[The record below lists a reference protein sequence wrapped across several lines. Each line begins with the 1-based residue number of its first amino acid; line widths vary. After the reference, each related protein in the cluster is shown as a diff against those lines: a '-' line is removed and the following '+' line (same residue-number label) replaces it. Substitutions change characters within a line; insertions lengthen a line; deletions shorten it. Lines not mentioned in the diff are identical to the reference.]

1 MHDIWSQI
9 VNSWQAQSGLEVIA
23 VITAILYLVLA
34 IRENI
39 WCWLFAFISTS
50 IYIYLFHSVSLLSE
64 SLLNIY
70 YLIMA
75 VYGWRQWRNG
85 NQNNQRLI
93 TSWALQKH
101 STLIVLTAIIVPF
114 LGYGMQQL
122 GASMPYLD
130 AFTTCF
136 AVLATV
142 MVAHKVLENWYY
154 WLVINVTSVYI
165 FFQKELFLTAA
176 MFVLYVILTVIGL
189 INWNQHYA
197 ENNRL
202 ATKATIN

>member
-1 MHDIWSQI
+1 MIQNIWQQI
-9 VNSWQAQSGLEVIA
+9 VTAWLAQDPLEVVA
-23 VITAILYLVLA
+23 VIAAILYLVLA

-70 YLIMA
+70 YLVMA
-75 VYGWRQWRNG
+75 VYGWYQWQHGKNNLQRQIISWPVKKHALLI
-85 NQNNQRLI
+85 LI
-93 TSWALQKH
+93 TG
-101 STLIVLTAIIVPF
+101 LIVPV
-114 LGYGMQQL
+114 LGLGMSQL

-142 MVAHKVLENWYY
+142 MVTHKVLENWHY
-154 WLVINVTSVYI
+154 WLVINVLSVY
-165 FFQKELFLTAA
+165 LFSIKGLYLTAA
-176 MFVLYVILTVIGL
+176 MFALYVILTIIGYM
-189 INWNQHYA
+189 NWNKNYA
-197 ENNRL
+197 SQRNL
-202 ATKATIN
+202 V